1 MTAAQA
7 ASSLFAGDLEWS
19 ADWAWGLPLIVSTVL
34 IHVLG
39 LVLINQRA
47 ARASSRTIQHRHPAA
62 VFVVVM
68 GCTTLLVS
76 ILHGMEAFIWAAAY
90 RILGALPDT
99 SSAVL
104 YSLNAITSYG
114 HINEHLENRWHLMG
128 ALEALN
134 GWLLFG
140 LTTAFLFA
148 MIQKVLLV
156 DNNLEHR

>member
-7 ASSLFAGDLEWS
+7 ASHLLAGDFEWS
-19 ADWAWGLPLIVSTVL
+19 VDWAWGLPLIVLTVL
-34 IHVLG
+34 FHVWG
-39 LVLINQRA
+39 LMLINQRA
-47 ARASSRTIQHRHPAA
+47 LRASSRTIQQRHPMA

-76 ILHGMEAFIWAAAY
+76 ILHGTEACIWAVAY
-90 RILGALPDT
+90 RMLGALPDT
-99 SSAVL
+99 NSAVL

-114 HINEHLENRWHLMG
+114 HINEHLDARWHLMG

-148 MIQKVLLV
+148 MIQKVLSV
-156 DNNLEHR
+156 DNPLAHR